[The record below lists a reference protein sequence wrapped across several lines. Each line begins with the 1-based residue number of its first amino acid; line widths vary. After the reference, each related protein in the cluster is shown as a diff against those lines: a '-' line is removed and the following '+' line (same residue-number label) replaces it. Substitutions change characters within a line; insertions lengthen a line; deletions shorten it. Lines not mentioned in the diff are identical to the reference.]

1 MYASVRVYAGN
12 PTFAD
17 ALVEHESDVKA
28 LISGIQGFQ
37 AYYLIKTAD
46 GTASVSVYESQD
58 GAEESNRAAA
68 AWIVENLPQFAGTA
82 APQISSGEVVINA

>member
-12 PTFAD
+12 PAFAD
-17 ALVEHESDVKA
+17 ALVERESDVKA

-37 AYYLIKTAD
+37 AYYLIKTPD

-58 GAEESNRAAA
+58 GAEESNRVAA

-82 APQISSGEVVINA
+82 APQISAGEVVISA